1 MAKEGYLEIC
11 SVGLVVG
18 GNYVWYLMI
27 VVIFMGFG
35 EAGAKRCAD
44 ALKSSIGVAMQAAEG
59 GLFLEGRGILT
70 M

>member
-1 MAKEGYLEIC
+1 M
-11 SVGLVVG
+11 VG

>member
-18 GNYVWYLMI
+18 GNYVWYPMI

-35 EAGAKRCAD
+35 QAGAKRCGD
-44 ALKSSIGVAMQAAEG
+44 ALKSSIEVAMQVTEW
-59 GLFLEGRGILT
+59 GLFL
-70 M
+70 